1 MAIWTEYV
9 CICTEA
15 CGTWLSTNNPDN
27 IDFATKTEGT
37 DYIILK
43 VIDENEV
50 EAPDVNVKKLPGRN
64 TMSLGFGKVDLTLN
78 LNCYVTRSS
87 TVSDKTKY
95 NLIKK
100 FMRLHDE
107 SSDTPVYLVMRIANP
122 VSGWDYDEF
131 EDNQD
136 NLDRKYLKGKVSGLN
151 KKKKTYGTIEYT
163 LQFTEAWIP

>member
-1 MAIWTEYV
+1 MVVWTEYI
-9 CICTEA
+9 CICDAT
-15 CGTWLSTNNPDN
+15 CGTWLSANNPDN
-27 IDFATKTEGT
+27 IDFGGKTEGT
-37 DYIILK
+37 HYIILK

-50 EAPDVNVKKLPGRN
+50 EAPDVNIKKLPSRN
-64 TMSLGFGKVDLTLN
+64 TMSLGFGKVDLTIN

-100 FMRLHDE
+100 FMRQHVD
-107 SSDTPVYLVMRIANP
+107 SSDTAIYLVMRIANP

-131 EDNQD
+131 EDNLG

-151 KKKKTYGTIEYT
+151 KKKKTYGTTDFT